1 MIQFTLIGNAD
12 MNNLVH
18 SSFYTCL
25 SISVGYIPLIRIA
38 GSKVITC
45 ICNLDRYCKTALL
58 KGHNNLSFHQHYM
71 RRTVS

>member
-58 KGHNNLSFHQHYM
+58 KKQSFSYNADG
-71 RRTVS
+71 RINCCVP